1 MKKVASGT
9 YLKWEEPR
17 EYRKMV
23 VDKKL
28 PPRKRLIYVII
39 IGLLILALPLL
50 LNLERKRKISFWFII
65 LGPVAFIGQFY
76 MCLYMDLVPRKVGI
90 REDGI
95 FIESVGKGRL
105 WKYGKLYG
113 FQIKPQLVN
122 KREFD
127 VLCLKLPRGKELCVG
142 ISDEVPLEEVGKFL
156 SDLVE
161 HKTCLEEIKVN
172 NNL

>member
-1 MKKVASGT
+1 
-9 YLKWEEPR
+9 
-17 EYRKMV
+17 
-23 VDKKL
+23 
-28 PPRKRLIYVII
+28 
-39 IGLLILALPLL
+39 
-50 LNLERKRKISFWFII
+50 
-65 LGPVAFIGQFY
+65 
-76 MCLYMDLVPRKVGI
+76 
-90 REDGI
+90 
-95 FIESVGKGRL
+95 
-105 WKYGKLYG
+105 LYG